1 VSRPTVR
8 ALELSLAPHRA
19 LSTLARAV
27 VSERA
32 TYGSG
37 PLPALRLTD
46 VPRPARPPGWIRVAP
61 TLDGICGS
69 DRKLLSLTGLGTTLT
84 ALHGFPRHPVV
95 PGHEVV
101 GTVLE
106 ADDTAG
112 VSVGQR
118 VVVDPLLGC
127 DAKGYARCDRCATDR
142 VRHCAHLADAGTL
155 APGLGPGF
163 HRRYG
168 GGWGGELVAPAANVL
183 PVPDDLD
190 DRSAVLA
197 EPMAVAVHAVLHVP
211 PPAGARVVVLGAGP
225 IGLGVAMACTALR
238 PDVQVA
244 VSALDRRTDEH
255 VLRTGAT
262 ELLHGTG
269 RALLGAAADLYDT
282 PLRGTRLSGKV
293 LEDGAD
299 TVVDCVGSARSLDDA
314 TRLLRPG
321 GTLVLVGTAARTDL
335 DLSLVWHRELS
346 IAGVAHQGVDEV
358 PAGALDGIA
367 PGRRRTL
374 EVALDV
380 LRHHRPGHLVTHVF
394 PLEDHVEA
402 LTASAAGP
410 DAGAVKV
417 AFAPRA

>member
-1 VSRPTVR
+1 MR

-19 LSTLARAV
+19 LTTLARSV
-27 VSERA
+27 VSQKA

-37 PLPALRLTD
+37 PLPALRVTE
-46 VPRPARPPGWIRVAP
+46 VPRPARPPGWVRVAP
-61 TLDGICGS
+61 TLAGICGS
-69 DRKLLSLTGLGTTLT
+69 DRKLLSLTGMGTTLT
-84 ALHGFPRHPVV
+84 ALHGFPRHPIV

-101 GTVLE
+101 GTVVE
-106 ADDTAG
+106 ADPEAG
-112 VSVGQR
+112 VTVGDR
-118 VVVDPLLGC
+118 VVLDPLLGC
-127 DAKGYARCDRCATDR
+127 DAKGYARCARCAAGT

-155 APGLGPGF
+155 APGIGAGF

-168 GGWGGELVAPAANVL
+168 GGWGAELVAPADRVL

-211 PPAGARVVVLGAGP
+211 PPAGARVVVVGAGP
-225 IGLGVAMACTALR
+225 IGLAVAMALTALR
-238 PDVQVA
+238 PDVTPV
-244 VSALDRRTDEH
+244 VTALDRRTDEL
-255 VLRTGAT
+255 VLRTGVT

-269 RALLGAAADLYDT
+269 RELLRAAAHLWDT
-282 PLRGTRLSGKV
+282 PLRGTRLSGRV

-299 TVVDCVGSARSLDDA
+299 VVVDCVGTAASLDDA
-314 TRLLRPG
+314 TRMLRPG
-321 GTLVLVGTAARTDL
+321 GTLVLVGTTARVEL
-335 DLSLVWHRELS
+335 DLSLVWHRELTV
-346 IAGVAHQGVDEV
+346 AGVAHQGVDVV
-358 PAGALDGIA
+358 PETAVAGIA

-394 PLEDHVEA
+394 PLDEHVEA

-410 DAGAVKV
+410 AAGAVKV
-417 AFAPRA
+417 AFAPGA